1 MVANRGRLVPWK
13 DHIRDGRV
21 AVHLTFS
28 PDTVV
33 LVTAVGCAVSLL
45 FQVNVCGSKEKT
57 AFPENS
63 RALDKNDSRSEH
75 GGKLPPAEV
84 KVKTHVHF
92 TAALGGAGEGQ
103 GEGVLAHSG
112 GDISSSYPNLNESRL

>member
-21 AVHLTFS
+21 AVRLTFS

-33 LVTAVGCAVSLL
+33 LVTSL

-112 GDISSSYPNLNESRL
+112 GDISSSYPNLNGSRL